1 MYLNCNS
8 ALAFSSNSADAS
20 LHCYPS
26 SRSCRGFGIWAE
38 EMLQKVGTINE
49 IGHVIDDID
58 SRQASEEVLITSQ
71 DPLSLL
77 KLQKPKRLSVTI
89 SIAYPLHNDNE
100 AASDTITCN

>member
-1 MYLNCNS
+1 
-8 ALAFSSNSADAS
+8 
-20 LHCYPS
+20 
-26 SRSCRGFGIWAE
+26 
-38 EMLQKVGTINE
+38 MLQKVGTINE